1 VSSLTFFL
9 GLCAAVGVCRLV
21 EMTISR
27 RHQRA
32 LAAGGAAPLPE
43 PIFGAMVAL
52 HTGIIAG
59 AAIEAVALHRPYV
72 AAIGIP
78 ALALLLLANLLRFW
92 VIATLGVHWNVRV
105 VRSMPLGVV
114 TTGPYRFVRHPNYV
128 AVFVELLALPL
139 VHGAYLTAAA
149 GALLHLLIL
158 RRRVTLEESVL
169 MADEGYRRAFAA
181 KPRFVPFLS
190 PDPQRVP
197 VRPATDS
204 AGQSPAPPTRW

>member
-1 VSSLTFFL
+1 MSSTAFFL
-9 GLCAAVGVCRLV
+9 GLCGAVGACRLV

-32 LAAGGAAPLPE
+32 LGAQGAALNPE

-52 HTGIIAG
+52 HSGVLAG
-59 AAIEAVALHRPYV
+59 AALEVVALHRPYV
-72 AAIGIP
+72 AAVGVP
-78 ALALLLLANLLRFW
+78 ALALVVLANLLRFW

-114 TTGPYRFVRHPNYV
+114 TAGPYRFVRHPNYV

-149 GALLHLLIL
+149 GTLLHLLIL
-158 RRRVTLEESVL
+158 RRRVSLEESVL
-169 MADEGYRRAFAA
+169 MADEGYRRAFAD
-181 KPRFVPFLS
+181 KPRFVPFPLRG
-190 PDPQRVP
+190 QR
-197 VRPATDS
+197 
-204 AGQSPAPPTRW
+204 PAPPARW

>member
-1 VSSLTFFL
+1 MSSTAFFL
-9 GLCAAVGVCRLV
+9 CLCAAVGACRLV

-32 LAAGGAAPLPE
+32 LGAQGAALIPE

-52 HTGIIAG
+52 HSGVVAG
-59 AAIEAVALHRPYV
+59 AALEVLALHRPYV
-72 AAIGIP
+72 AAVGLP
-78 ALALLLLANLLRFW
+78 ALAVVVLANLLRFW

-114 TTGPYRFVRHPNYV
+114 TAGPYRFVRHPNYV
-128 AVFVELLALPL
+128 AVFFELLALPL

-149 GALLHLLIL
+149 GTLLHLLIL
-158 RRRVTLEESVL
+158 RRRVSLEESVL
-169 MADEGYRRAFAA
+169 MADEGYRRAFAD

-190 PDPQRVP
+190 RGQ
-197 VRPATDS
+197 RPA
-204 AGQSPAPPTRW
+204 SPARW

>member
-1 VSSLTFFL
+1 VSSTAFFV
-9 GLCAAVGVCRLV
+9 GLCLAVGACRLL

-32 LAAGGAAPLPE
+32 LGAKGAALIPE

-59 AAIEAVALHRPYV
+59 AVIEVVALHRPYIPAV
-72 AAIGIP
+72 GVP
-78 ALALLLLANLLRFW
+78 ALALVVLANLLRFW

-114 TTGPYRFVRHPNYV
+114 TAGPYRFVRHPNYV

-139 VHGAYLTAAA
+139 VHGAYVTAAA

-158 RRRVTLEESVL
+158 RRRVALEESVL
-169 MADEGYRRAFAA
+169 MADEGYRRAFAN
-181 KPRFVPFLS
+181 KPRFVPFMS
-190 PDPQRVP
+190 
-197 VRPATDS
+197 
-204 AGQSPAPPTRW
+204 GQSPAPPTRW